1 MENYNRSH
9 LVNSSLFDNRWL
21 VLVLF
26 SVISIASHFFILNAP
41 PCGVH
46 VWRQC
51 NTLAMANNFTEEGFN
66 ILEPKIDRR
75 NETNG
80 ITGSH
85 FPLYEWGLATV
96 YKLIGTHNSIARIY
110 SLLVFSLGLMA
121 FYKILILQKINP
133 ITAFIGSLLLLF
145 NPILFYDSANAMPDI
160 MALSMALWALY
171 YFIKLS
177 QKREIST
184 LLLATLFALIA
195 GLIKFQF
202 LIIPFAS
209 IVFFKWERKN
219 LFYLGLSTIVTTSV
233 VVLWYQYA
241 LKLTEKNNLR
251 EYGLWIK
258 PISIQEKFS
267 TFFTNL
273 TIDTPELIIG
283 WPLLI
288 ALIYLTV
295 KLWRTFKFSSNVA
308 FVMVGIL
315 SFCLFYLVAIERFKH
330 HSYYFISLIP
340 FLVYAAVQLFKNH
353 KQTLQLSGILL
364 LLQMAWS
371 MARIIP
377 SRWTE
382 NKWQI
387 PQEFANK
394 ETLNR
399 LQSSIPDNS
408 KVVIGSDLS
417 GCVYFYF
424 TQTKGYSFE
433 HIEELFALKNGLPYF
448 ETMRKDNVKY
458 LIVNEENTD
467 INKVNSLQGL
477 KLYNKIGNFSVWEL
491 QSVQ

>member
-1 MENYNRSH
+1 M
-9 LVNSSLFDNRWL
+9 VNSSLFDNRWL

-133 ITAFIGSLLLLF
+133 IIAFIGSLLLLF

-177 QKREIST
+177 QKREIFT

-295 KLWRTFKFSSNVA
+295 KLWRTFKFTSNVA

>member
-1 MENYNRSH
+1 M
-9 LVNSSLFDNRWL
+9 VNSPLFNNRYL
-21 VLVLF
+21 VLILF
-26 SVISIASHFFILNAP
+26 SVISIVSHFFILNAP

-85 FPLYEWGLATV
+85 FPLYEWGLAII
-96 YKLIGTHNSIARIY
+96 YKFLGTHNSIARIY
-110 SLLVFSLGLMA
+110 SLLLFSLGLLA
-121 FYKILILQKINP
+121 FYKILILQKIKP
-133 ITAFIGSLLLLF
+133 FTAFLGSLFLLF

-160 MALSMALWALY
+160 MALSMALFALY

-177 QKREIST
+177 QKRQIST
-184 LLLATLFALIA
+184 LLLATLFAVIA

-209 IVFFKWERKN
+209 IVYFKWDRKN
-219 LFYLGLSTIVTTSV
+219 LIYLSLATFATTSLV
-233 VVLWYQYA
+233 ILWYQYA

-258 PISIQEKFS
+258 PITIQEKFN
-267 TFFTNL
+267 TFVNNL
-273 TIDTPELIIG
+273 TIDTPELIVG

-288 ALIYLTV
+288 ALIYLTF
-295 KLWRTFKFSSNVA
+295 KTWRRFKFTSNIA
-308 FVMVGIL
+308 FVVIGML
-315 SFCLFYLVAIERFKH
+315 SFLLFYVVAIERFKH

-340 FLVYAAVQLFKNH
+340 FLIFAAIQLIKTQ
-353 KQTLQLSGILL
+353 KQAIKLASIIL
-364 LLQMAWS
+364 LLQMGWS

-382 NKWQI
+382 NKWQL
-387 PQEFANK
+387 PMEFVNTK
-394 ETLNR
+394 TLAQLR
-399 LQSSIPDNS
+399 SSIPANS

-433 HIEELFALKNGLPYF
+433 HIEELTALKNGIPYF
-448 ETMRKDNVKY
+448 ETMRRDNVKY

-467 INKVNSLQGL
+467 LNKVNSLQGI

-491 QSVQ
+491 ESVQ

>member
-1 MENYNRSH
+1 M
-9 LVNSSLFDNRWL
+9 
-21 VLVLF
+21 
-26 SVISIASHFFILNAP
+26 P
-41 PCGVH
+41 
-46 VWRQC
+46 
-51 NTLAMANNFTEEGFN
+51 
-66 ILEPKIDRR
+66 
-75 NETNG
+75 
-80 ITGSH
+80 H
-85 FPLYEWGLATV
+85 FPLYEWGLAGI
-96 YKLIGTHNSIARIY
+96 YKLIGTHNNIARIY
-110 SLLVFSLGLMA
+110 SLLLFSLGLMA

-160 MALSMALWALY
+160 MALSMALWAW
-171 YFIKLS
+171 YFLIKLS

-184 LLLATLFALIA
+184 LLLATLFALVA

-219 LFYLGLSTIVTTSV
+219 LFYLGLSTIATTSV

-258 PISIQEKFS
+258 PITLREKFS

-295 KLWRTFKFSSNVA
+295 KSWRTFKFNSNIAV
-308 FVMVGIL
+308 VVIGIL

-353 KQTLQLSGILL
+353 KQTLQLSGI
-364 LLQMAWS
+364 
-371 MARIIP
+371 
-377 SRWTE
+377 
-382 NKWQI
+382 
-387 PQEFANK
+387 
-394 ETLNR
+394 
-399 LQSSIPDNS
+399 
-408 KVVIGSDLS
+408 
-417 GCVYFYF
+417 
-424 TQTKGYSFE
+424 
-433 HIEELFALKNGLPYF
+433 
-448 ETMRKDNVKY
+448 
-458 LIVNEENTD
+458 
-467 INKVNSLQGL
+467 
-477 KLYNKIGNFSVWEL
+477 
-491 QSVQ
+491 

>member
-1 MENYNRSH
+1 
-9 LVNSSLFDNRWL
+9 
-21 VLVLF
+21 
-26 SVISIASHFFILNAP
+26 
-41 PCGVH
+41 
-46 VWRQC
+46 
-51 NTLAMANNFTEEGFN
+51 MANNFTEEGFN

-110 SLLVFSLGLMA
+110 CLLVFSLGLMA

-295 KLWRTFKFSSNVA
+295 KFWRTFKFTSNVA
-308 FVMVGIL
+308 FVVVGIL

-424 TQTKGYSFE
+424 TKTKGYSFE